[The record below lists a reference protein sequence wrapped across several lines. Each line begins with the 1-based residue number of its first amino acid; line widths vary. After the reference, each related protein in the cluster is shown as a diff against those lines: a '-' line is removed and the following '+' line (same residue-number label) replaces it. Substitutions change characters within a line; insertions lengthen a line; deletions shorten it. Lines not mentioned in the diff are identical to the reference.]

1 MFSNQFGMPSLPVF
15 AAFSILLVLAA
26 LALGNF
32 IGRRTV
38 RHGTVNES
46 SIGSAVAALLGLLAF
61 LLAFT
66 FNAAAERF
74 TERKALLLNEVNA
87 ISTTYLRADLL
98 PAAERKEART
108 LLAEYVALRNFDP
121 KNFPDFYQAMKRA
134 NAIQHEL
141 WQMVATLSDNGYD
154 GIRLSKF
161 IESLNEVIDF
171 HTSRIF
177 VGMRYRI
184 PLPIWIALFAVTA
197 LSMVSIGFQ
206 LGTGRRG
213 SPQVAIALAVAF
225 TVVILLIA
233 DLDRSYEGY
242 LIVDQAPMAELD
254 TQLQAEQKIH
264 R

>member
-15 AAFSILLVLAA
+15 AALSILLVLAA

-32 IGRRTV
+32 IGRRAL
-38 RHGTVNES
+38 RHGTVNDS

-66 FNAAAERF
+66 FNAAAERYAA
-74 TERKALLLNEVNA
+74 RKALLLNEVNA

-98 PAAERKEART
+98 PAEQRSEART

-121 KNFPDFYQAMKRA
+121 KNFPDFKQAMQRA
-134 NAIQHEL
+134 DVIQQQL
-141 WQMVATLSDNGYD
+141 WKMVATLSDSGYD

-171 HTSRIF
+171 HTSRVY

-184 PLPIWIALFAVTA
+184 PLPIWVALFAVTA

-213 SPQVAIALAVAF
+213 SPQVGVALALAF

-254 TQLQAEQKIH
+254 AQLQAERKTK

>member
-1 MFSNQFGMPSLPVF
+1 MFTNHFNLLSLHVF
-15 AAFSILLVLAA
+15 AAGCIVLVLAA
-26 LALGNF
+26 LALGNVL
-32 IGRRTV
+32 GRRTA
-38 RHGTVNES
+38 RHGDVNDS
-46 SIGSAVAALLGLLAF
+46 SIGSAVAAMLGLLAF

-66 FNAAAERF
+66 FNAAAERY
-74 TERKALLLNEVNA
+74 TARKALLLNEANA

-98 PAAERKEART
+98 PSAERKEARA

-121 KNFPDFYQAMKRA
+121 KNFPDFEKALKRT
-134 NAIQHEL
+134 NAIQISL
-141 WQMVATLSDNGYD
+141 WQLVATLSDEGYD
-154 GIRLSKF
+154 SVRLGKF
-161 IESLNEVIDF
+161 IDSLNEVIDF

-197 LSMVSIGFQ
+197 LSMISIGFQ

-233 DLDRSYEGY
+233 DLDRSYEGF
-242 LIVDQAPMAELD
+242 LVVDQAPMAELD
-254 TQLQAEQKIH
+254 AQLQATDN
-264 R
+264 